1 MLASPTWPNPV
12 YVYAIRSNV
21 KNPIEYPPHVPTP
34 LLSCPPAAAAAVAHR
49 RAFKPDPRPAVLDL
63 LLLPVRPSV
72 ICSDSPSGHL
82 CTAHLLQLAALPWT
96 LVDSSSL
103 FTCLASSTHLRPSSP
118 YLAWNKTLGLPEH
131 HCAVSKMARR
141 GLMEQDLSKLDVT
154 KLHPLS
160 PEVISR
166 QATINI
172 GTIGH
177 VAHGKSTVVKAISGV
192 QTVRFKNE
200 LERNIT
206 IKLGYANAKIYKCED
221 DRCPRPMCYKA
232 YGSGKED
239 SPLCDVPGFENT
251 RMKLLR
257 HVSFVDCPGHDI
269 LMATMLNGAAIMDGA
284 LLLIAANESCPQP
297 QTSEH
302 LAAVE
307 IMRLQ
312 HIIILQNK
320 IDLIQESAAMN
331 QHEAIQKFI
340 QGTIAEGAPV
350 VPISAQLKYNID
362 VICEYIVKKIPIPE
376 RNFTS
381 PPNMIVI
388 RSFDVNKPGSEVD
401 EIRGGVAG
409 GSILRGVLR
418 VNQKIEVRPGIVMKD
433 ENGNIKCTPIYSRIV
448 SLYAEQNELQF
459 AVPGGLIG
467 VGTTMDPTLTRADRL
482 VGQVLGEV
490 GSLPDVYVELEINF
504 FLLRRLLG
512 VRTKGTEKAGK
523 VSKLTKGEIL
533 MLNIGSM
540 STGARVLA
548 VKNDLA
554 KLQLTA
560 PVCTSKGE
568 KVALSR
574 RVEKHWRLIGW
585 GQIQAGTTLEVP
597 PCPL

>member
-1 MLASPTWPNPV
+1 
-12 YVYAIRSNV
+12 
-21 KNPIEYPPHVPTP
+21 
-34 LLSCPPAAAAAVAHR
+34 
-49 RAFKPDPRPAVLDL
+49 
-63 LLLPVRPSV
+63 
-72 ICSDSPSGHL
+72 
-82 CTAHLLQLAALPWT
+82 
-96 LVDSSSL
+96 
-103 FTCLASSTHLRPSSP
+103 
-118 YLAWNKTLGLPEH
+118 
-131 HCAVSKMARR
+131 MAKK
-141 GLMEQDLSKLDVT
+141 GLMEQDLAKLDVT

-206 IKLGYANAKIYKCED
+206 IKLGYANAKIYRCED
-221 DRCPRPMCYKA
+221 DGCPRPSAFRA
-232 YGSGKED
+232 YGSSKED
-239 SPLCDVPGFENT
+239 TPLCEVPGFEDK

-269 LMATMLNGAAIMDGA
+269 LMATMLNGAAVMDGA
-284 LLLIAANESCPQP
+284 LLLIAGNETCPQP

-307 IMRLQ
+307 IMRLS

-320 IDLIQESAAMN
+320 IDLIQESAAAN
-331 QHEAIQKFI
+331 QHEQILRFI
-340 QGTIAEGAPV
+340 QGTIAEGAPI

-362 VICEYIVKKIPIPE
+362 VVCEYIVNKIPVPV
-376 RNFTS
+376 RDFTS
-381 PPNMIVI
+381 SPNMIVI
-388 RSFDVNKPGSEVD
+388 RSFDVNKPGAEVD
-401 EIRGGVAG
+401 DIQGGVAG
-409 GSILRGVLR
+409 GSILKGVLR
-418 VNQKIEVRPGIVMKD
+418 VGQEVEVRPGIVTKD
-433 ENGNIKCTPIYSRIV
+433 SDGTVKVTPIFSRII
-448 SLYAEQNELQF
+448 SLFAEQNPLQF

-467 VGTTMDPTLTRADRL
+467 VGTSVDPTLTRADRL

-490 GSLPDVYVELEINF
+490 GQLPEVFSELEVNF

-512 VRTKGTEKAGK
+512 VRTQGNEKAGK
-523 VSKLTKGEIL
+523 VQKLAKAEVL

-548 VKNDLA
+548 VKADMA
-554 KLQLTA
+554 KLQLTS
-560 PVCTSKGE
+560 PVCTQEGE

-574 RVEKHWRLIGW
+574 RVDKHWRLIGW
-585 GQIQAGTTLEVP
+585 GQIQKGYP
-597 PCPL
+597 M

>member
-1 MLASPTWPNPV
+1 
-12 YVYAIRSNV
+12 
-21 KNPIEYPPHVPTP
+21 
-34 LLSCPPAAAAAVAHR
+34 
-49 RAFKPDPRPAVLDL
+49 
-63 LLLPVRPSV
+63 
-72 ICSDSPSGHL
+72 
-82 CTAHLLQLAALPWT
+82 
-96 LVDSSSL
+96 
-103 FTCLASSTHLRPSSP
+103 
-118 YLAWNKTLGLPEH
+118 
-131 HCAVSKMARR
+131 MARK

-221 DRCPRPMCYKA
+221 ERCSRPKCYKA
-232 YGSGKED
+232 HGSGKED
-239 SPLCDVPGFENT
+239 NPVCDVDPKHC
-251 RMKLLR
+251 RMNLLR

-320 IDLIQESAAMN
+320 VDLIQENAAIN

-340 QGTIAEGAPV
+340 KGTVADGAPV

-362 VICEYIVKKIPIPE
+362 VVCEYIIKKIPIPE
-376 RNFTS
+376 RNFIS

-388 RSFDVNKPGSEVD
+388 RSFDVNKPGYEVD

-409 GSILRGVLR
+409 GSILRGVLK
-418 VNQKIEVRPGIVMKD
+418 VNQFIEICPGIIVKD
-433 ENGNIKCTPIYSRIV
+433 DAGNMKCTPIYTRIV

-482 VGQVLGEV
+482 VGQVLGDV
-490 GSLPDVYVELEINF
+490 GSLPEIFGELEVNF
-504 FLLRRLLG
+504 FLLRRLIG
-512 VRTKGTEKAGK
+512 VRTKGSEKQGK

-540 STGARVLA
+540 SSGARVIA

-554 KLQLTA
+554 KLQLTS

-568 KVALSR
+568 KIALSR

-585 GQIQAGTTLEVP
+585 GMIQAGTTIEVP

>member
-1 MLASPTWPNPV
+1 MS
-12 YVYAIRSNV
+12 R
-21 KNPIEYPPHVPTP
+21 K
-34 LLSCPPAAAAAVAHR
+34 
-49 RAFKPDPRPAVLDL
+49 
-63 LLLPVRPSV
+63 
-72 ICSDSPSGHL
+72 
-82 CTAHLLQLAALPWT
+82 
-96 LVDSSSL
+96 
-103 FTCLASSTHLRPSSP
+103 
-118 YLAWNKTLGLPEH
+118 
-131 HCAVSKMARR
+131 

-192 QTVRFKNE
+192 QTVRFKSE
-200 LERNIT
+200 LQRNIT
-206 IKLGYANAKIYKCED
+206 IKLGYANAKIYKCD
-221 DRCPRPMCYKA
+221 DEKCPRPQCYKA

-239 SPLCDVPGFENT
+239 SPPCDVPGFENT

-307 IMRLQ
+307 IMKLK
-312 HIIILQNK
+312 HLIILQNK
-320 IDLIQESAAMN
+320 IDLIQESAAIN
-331 QHEAIQKFI
+331 QHESIQKFI
-340 QGTIAEGAPV
+340 QRTVADGAPV

-362 VICEYIVKKIPIPE
+362 VVCEYIVKKIPVPE
-376 RNFTS
+376 RDFVS
-381 PPNMIVI
+381 PPNMIII

-401 EIRGGVAG
+401 EIKGGVAG
-409 GSILRGVLR
+409 GSILRGVLK
-418 VNQKIEVRPGIVMKD
+418 VNQFIEVRPGIVTKD
-433 ENGNIKCTPIYSRIV
+433 ASGNSKCTPIYSRVV
-448 SLYAEQNELQF
+448 SLFAEQNELQF

-467 VGTTMDPTLTRADRL
+467 VGTTMDPSLTRGDKL
-482 VGQVLGEV
+482 VGQVLGSV
-490 GSLPDVYVELEINF
+490 GSLPDIFIELEVNF

-512 VRTKGTEKAGK
+512 VRTKGSEKQEK
-523 VSKLTKGEIL
+523 VSKLIKGESL

-540 STGARVLA
+540 STGGRVVA

-554 KLQLTA
+554 KLSLMT

-585 GQIQAGTTLEVP
+585 GQIQAGNTIDVP
-597 PCPL
+597 PCPAELANII